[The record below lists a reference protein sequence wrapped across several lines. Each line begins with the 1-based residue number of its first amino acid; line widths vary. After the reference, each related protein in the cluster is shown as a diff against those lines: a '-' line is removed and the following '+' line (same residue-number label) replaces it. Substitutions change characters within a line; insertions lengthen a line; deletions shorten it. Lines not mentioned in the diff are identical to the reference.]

1 MLIIIENLPAPFD
14 RRVWQEARTLTA
26 AGYAVSIVCP
36 KAKGFERSFE
46 VLDGIRIHRH
56 PLPEARGRWGYG
68 LEYAA
73 ALFWQVVLAAR
84 IALIKGVDVIHA
96 CNPPDTIFLVA
107 ALFKPFGVRFVFD
120 HHDLCPELYE
130 AKFNRRG
137 QLWQVLALLERLTF
151 RLADVVIS
159 TNDSYRRI
167 ALQRGGRRPDR
178 VFVVRS
184 GPDLTHWPA
193 PAPYVGEGAPSVGYL
208 GVMGEQEGLDLFLA
222 AFRIVLD
229 QDPRARAVLIG
240 DGPQRRAL
248 QAEARRLGLADA
260 VSFPGRLSDDAMK
273 AALGAVDVCVN
284 PDRPSRL
291 NDLSTMNKVIEY
303 MALGKAQVQFESCE
317 GRTSAGGAALYAHP
331 GDVADFADKMLIL
344 LRDKAMRTGMGLE
357 GRRRVEQHLAWSHQ
371 EQALLSAYE
380 KVLEPRA
387 RSAEAAAPQPV
398 RA

>member
-56 PLPEARGRWGYG
+56 PLPEARGRWGYV

-84 IALIKGVDVIHA
+84 IALIEGVDVIHA

-167 ALQRGGRRPDR
+167 ALQRGGSRPDR

-184 GPDLTHWPA
+184 GPTSPIGRRLRLTWVRARRASAILASWASRRGCICSSP
-193 PAPYVGEGAPSVGYL
+193 PSAL
-208 GVMGEQEGLDLFLA
+208 SLTSTA
-222 AFRIVLD
+222 
-229 QDPRARAVLIG
+229 RARAVLIG

-331 GDVADFADKMLIL
+331 GDVADFAGQDVDI
-344 LRDKAMRTGMGLE
+344 A
-357 GRRRVEQHLAWSHQ
+357 
-371 EQALLSAYE
+371 
-380 KVLEPRA
+380 A
-387 RSAEAAAPQPV
+387 RQGHADGHGA
-398 RA
+398 